1 MTYLV
6 HWMPL
11 QTDVKVMRFENA
23 AAASVA
29 YAALPEARA
38 GSILDGPA
46 DFADE
51 ISKTMLVRLYNALAK
66 EVPPINTVS
75 NRTAGMEKVWGVLTT
90 KFNNLPI
97 TASKEP
103 KVESV
108 TEDQV
113 TDNTAE
119 TPTDVPAADAPAAE
133 EKRTRALKSETGAFK
148 AVREGSSLATILRMM
163 NGKNTFE
170 KIAEKSDIPP
180 GVFSVVEKVKH
191 RIKHVL
197 RVSHGI
203 EHTVDEKGHIHAV
216 FPGDVTLAS
225 AIKAAP
231 VAGSGGGVDAEAKA
245 KAKADKAEAAAKA
258 KADKEAA
265 AAKVAA
271 DKEAAKV
278 AKAEAKAAKAKAK
291 EDADA
296 KAKADKDAAK
306 VRENESDVMDA
317 MVKSHDVP
325 EGDVEIDLAAAE

>member
-23 AAASVA
+23 AAASTA

-38 GSILDGPA
+38 GSILDGPV

-75 NRTAGMEKVWGVLTT
+75 NRTVGMEKVWGILTT

-119 TPTDVPAADAPAAE
+119 TPTDAPAVE

-191 RIKHVL
+191 RVKHVL

-203 EHTVDEKGHIHAV
+203 EHTVDDKGHIHAV

-258 KADKEAA
+258 KADKEIEA
-265 AAKVAA
+265 AAKVAE
-271 DKEAAKV
+271 KEAAKI
-278 AKAEAKAAKAKAK
+278 AKAEAKAAK
-291 EDADA
+291 A